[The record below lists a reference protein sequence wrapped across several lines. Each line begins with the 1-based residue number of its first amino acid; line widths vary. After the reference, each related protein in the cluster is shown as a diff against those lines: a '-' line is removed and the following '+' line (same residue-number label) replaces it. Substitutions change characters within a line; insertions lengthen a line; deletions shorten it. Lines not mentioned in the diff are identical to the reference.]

1 MTMMR
6 LKLLL
11 PREVF
16 IDEPVLQVNV
26 EAGEGAVTLLPRH
39 IDYVTA
45 LTPGLLS
52 YLNMSGEEIF
62 LGVDAGILVKC
73 RDEVFVSTRNAI
85 RGPDL
90 GTLRETVRQEFQ
102 VVDERE
108 RMSRS
113 ALARLEADFVRR
125 FMELE
130 R

>member
-1 MTMMR
+1 MR
-6 LKLLL
+6 LKLML
-11 PREVF
+11 PREIL
-16 IDEPVLQVNV
+16 IDEVVDQVTV
-26 EAGEGAVTLLPRH
+26 EAGEGSLTLLPRH

-52 YLNMSGEEIF
+52 FITPDDREEF
-62 LGVDAGILVKC
+62 LAVDAGILVKC
-73 RDEVFVSTRNAI
+73 REEVFISTRNAV

-90 GTLRETVRQEFQ
+90 GSLRQTVQQEFLK
-102 VVDERE
+102 VDDRE
-108 RMSRS
+108 RMSRD

>member
-1 MTMMR
+1 MR

-11 PREVF
+11 PREIL

-52 YLNMSGEEIF
+52 YLNLSGEEVF

-73 RDEVFVSTRNAI
+73 RDEVFISTRNAI

-90 GTLRETVRQEFQ
+90 GALREAVRQEFQ

>member
-1 MTMMR
+1 MR

-11 PREVF
+11 PREIL

-45 LTPGLLS
+45 LPPGLLS
-52 YLNMSGEEIF
+52 YRNMSGDETF
-62 LGVDAGILVKC
+62 LAVDAGILVKC
-73 RDEVFVSTRNAI
+73 RDEVVVSTRNAVL
-85 RGPDL
+85 GPDL
-90 GTLRETVRQEFQ
+90 GSLRETVRKEFQ
-102 VVDERE
+102 EVDERE
-108 RMSRS
+108 RMSRD

>member
-1 MTMMR
+1 MMR

-11 PREVF
+11 PREIL

-73 RDEVFVSTRNAI
+73 RDDVLVSTRNAI

-90 GTLRETVRQEFQ
+90 GALREAVRQEFQ

-108 RMSRS
+108 RMSRT